1 VILGISSGNRLKSH
15 TITCQIS
22 VLCSDYIKFGFISFL
37 LRAMPRQ
44 SDPRK
49 LRSWPVLFWA
59 VLRASSTVP
68 QRGFED
74 RDSARLQSSRYREG
88 ISSTEMPLGQRA
100 RSREM
105 PSGDRPRVRPAS
117 IALIVQR
124 RAAIQ
129 NCCRCPVQQ
138 NLRADPPVVR
148 GVNLP
153 LHQRQRS
160 ARAHFQIGSSAA
172 VADLLTP
179 FAALATFER

>member
-105 PSGDRPRVRPAS
+105 PSGDRPRVG
-117 IALIVQR
+117 
-124 RAAIQ
+124 
-129 NCCRCPVQQ
+129 
-138 NLRADPPVVR
+138 PP
-148 GVNLP
+148 
-153 LHQRQRS
+153 RS
-160 ARAHFQIGSSAA
+160 PSSSSDAPRSRT
-172 VADLLTP
+172 VADVPCSRTSEP
-179 FAALATFER
+179 IHPSYAA

>member
-100 RSREM
+100 RSCET
-105 PSGDRPRVRPAS
+105 PSSNRPRVGPPRSPAS
-117 IALIVQR
+117 SSGAPRSKTVAGAPCSRTSEPIHLR
-124 RAAIQ
+124 CAA
-129 NCCRCPVQQ
+129 
-138 NLRADPPVVR
+138 
-148 GVNLP
+148 
-153 LHQRQRS
+153 
-160 ARAHFQIGSSAA
+160 
-172 VADLLTP
+172 
-179 FAALATFER
+179 